1 MDNEGKPM
9 DKIDEPKLL
18 EQCDKDPEE
27 ETPNEPMDGTL
38 ESIDKSIDLEQKVM
52 DQVSMDTFSEV
63 ILEHCDGEDFHKMS
77 YKLLEHYSPEYL
89 DQLLDHGDKPLV
101 ENTKKEYTEETIEQG
116 NETMKCNESGEDVIK
131 LSDLERVVMECCEEI
146 SDGEVENSKVE
157 RKVERAQPEKVTLKT
172 WWNFKWL

>member
-1 MDNEGKPM
+1 M

-38 ESIDKSIDLEQKVM
+38 ESIDLKDLE
-52 DQVSMDTFSEV
+52 
-63 ILEHCDGEDFHKMS
+63 
-77 YKLLEHYSPEYL
+77 
-89 DQLLDHGDKPLV
+89 
-101 ENTKKEYTEETIEQG
+101 KEYTEETIEQG

-157 RKVERAQPEKVTLKT
+157 RKVEKAQPENVTLKT
-172 WWNFKWL
+172 WWNLKWL

>member
-9 DKIDEPKLL
+9 DKIDEHKLL

-38 ESIDKSIDLEQKVM
+38 ESIDKSMDLEQEVI

-63 ILEHCDGEDFHKMS
+63 NIDHCDGEDCHKML

-89 DQLLDHGDKPLV
+89 DQLLDHGDKRFV

-131 LSDLERVVMECCEEI
+131 LSDLERVVMEYCEEI
-146 SDGEVENSKVE
+146 SDGEVENAKVE
-157 RKVERAQPEKVTLKT
+157 KKVEMAQLENVTMKN